1 MSTKSDMVKKTI
13 SSLKE
18 VCSNLSGPI
27 SSACEVYDLY
37 YSASMI
43 KDGKSV
49 ELGFEKAGN
58 FVGKGIGSIIGGSI
72 GTFFCPVG
80 GTLVGSQIG
89 GMVGSFL
96 SGKSFRFFGEILNN
110 NY

>member
-1 MSTKSDMVKKTI
+1 MSTKSGIVKKTV

-18 VCSNLSGPI
+18 VCSKLNGPI
-27 SSACEVYDLY
+27 SSACEIYDIY
-37 YSASMI
+37 YSYSMI

-58 FVGKGIGSIIGGSI
+58 FFGKGVGSIIGGYI
-72 GTFFCPVG
+72 GTIFCPVG

-96 SGKSFRFFGEILNN
+96 SGKGFRYLGETLED
-110 NY
+110 